1 LDVSRARFVT
11 HTLLSVGACNR
22 SSLPAVIHHVAADT
36 GVTPA
41 QIVGPS
47 RLRPHVQAR
56 QEVMR
61 VAHRVMGL
69 SLSVI
74 GKALGDRDH
83 TTVWAGVLA
92 AERRQVR

>member
-1 LDVSRARFVT
+1 MSRTRFIA

-47 RLRPHVQAR
+47 RLRPHVRAR

-69 SLSVI
+69 SLPVI
-74 GKALGDRDH
+74 GKALGGRDH
-83 TTVWAGVLA
+83 TTVLAGVLA
-92 AERRQVR
+92 AERRAVR